1 MLKFYIL
8 DLIMQKRII
17 LVLFGIS
24 TFCNLLFVYPVFKK
38 SPEPVSIT
46 AKSDC
51 PKEVENKKEFFS
63 VVRILPHPPDFLE
76 GKSLRF
82 LSYTTRKEKG
92 RKWILFQEKIGNS
105 QKETKVDAEA
115 VRWF

>member
-1 MLKFYIL
+1 MLKLCIL
-8 DLIMQKRII
+8 DLIMKQQII
-17 LVLFGIS
+17 LILFGIS
-24 TFCNLLFVYPVFKK
+24 VFCNLLFAYLVFKK
-38 SPEPVSIT
+38 FPEPVSIT
-46 AKSDC
+46 AQPNC
-51 PKEVENKKEFFS
+51 PKEVEDKKEFFS

-82 LSYTTRKEKG
+82 ISYTTQKENG
-92 RKWILFQEKIGNS
+92 RKWILFQEKIGNG

>member
-1 MLKFYIL
+1 MLKL
-8 DLIMQKRII
+8 CVLVLIMKQKII
-17 LVLFGIS
+17 LILFGIS
-24 TFCNLLFVYPVFKK
+24 AFCNLLFVFLAFKK
-38 SPEPVSIT
+38 FTEPVSIT
-46 AKSDC
+46 AQPNC
-51 PKEVENKKEFFS
+51 PKDKKEFFS

-82 LSYTTRKEKG
+82 LSYTTQKENG
-92 RKWILFQEKIGNS
+92 RRWILFQEKIGNG